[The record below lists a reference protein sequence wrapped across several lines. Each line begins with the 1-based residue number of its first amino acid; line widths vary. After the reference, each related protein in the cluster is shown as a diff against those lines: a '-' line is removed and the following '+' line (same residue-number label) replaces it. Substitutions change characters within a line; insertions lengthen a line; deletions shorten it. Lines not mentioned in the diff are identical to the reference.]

1 MNASTFTDSKYT
13 YSFAKTLPEKLKV
26 VNGQVCS
33 DDAEIKRKLAAGKL
47 EFYNIKAGDT
57 NTGLR
62 YNMVVYKTV
71 IPNKFIY
78 QATFGRDVTIKQ
90 EHIETAFASFPLFC
104 GDAKEP
110 DDKFVSCMKDIV
122 GFLFFLQMRDWK
134 PNHDLNSDLAYYQ
147 SGMKNVL
154 DEKCF
159 AIASAE
165 SQMVDISS
173 LAATS
178 TSLSGKTLNS
188 CKYWTDPTA
197 PDQYSVSP
205 EYLGAYY
212 FSRGA
217 GPLPLI
223 GPELYS
229 KLSLLLFG

>member
-78 QATFGRDVTIKQ
+78 QATFGRDVTIRQ

-104 GDAKEP
+104 GDA
-110 DDKFVSCMKDIV
+110 
-122 GFLFFLQMRDWK
+122 
-134 PNHDLNSDLAYYQ
+134 A
-147 SGMKNVL
+147 
-154 DEKCF
+154 
-159 AIASAE
+159 
-165 SQMVDISS
+165 
-173 LAATS
+173 
-178 TSLSGKTLNS
+178 
-188 CKYWTDPTA
+188 
-197 PDQYSVSP
+197 
-205 EYLGAYY
+205 
-212 FSRGA
+212 
-217 GPLPLI
+217 
-223 GPELYS
+223 
-229 KLSLLLFG
+229 

>member
-1 MNASTFTDSKYT
+1 LNASAFTDSKYT

-78 QATFGRDVTIKQ
+78 QG
-90 EHIETAFASFPLFC
+90 
-104 GDAKEP
+104 
-110 DDKFVSCMKDIV
+110 
-122 GFLFFLQMRDWK
+122 DWK